1 MRTLAAVL
9 ALLQDPAFETRTL
22 ETGGRADRIVARD
35 VDGDGRTDLVVQN
48 GRDLHVFLQ
57 DPVRGLPDRPLQVLR
72 LEPTAF
78 LWTLA
83 VLDGRPALLTAG
95 SRAVQG
101 RPFGPGGFRPEPAD
115 LVVHP
120 ALFEGTLA
128 DGRAP
133 LLVDFA
139 PDLDRDG
146 RPDLVL
152 FLTDALL
159 FMRQHPG
166 GEFRAL
172 QKVPFPVETVIA
184 VPWAPHQKLTEIT
197 TVPVLAFGDVDGDGR
212 LDLATCLDETLRV
225 CLQGPDGLYLP
236 PRSFDLTGE
245 RRRRRVRI
253 LQFEVPPRLGDFNA
267 DGLLDI
273 VLVYPSKGR
282 VHAYYGRAGRTDFT
296 QPDDVFR
303 IGDGW
308 STGVYLEDLDGDG
321 RTDLIMGVIRKF
333 GVTEGIQVFL
343 SGRVDLELHVFPMTP
358 AGRFAKDPVQ
368 ELRFSI
374 PFSFQLTRESIAL
387 DLVFRPNFRG
397 DFNRDGRRDLLVAE
411 DARTLRLYPGL
422 PERFLA
428 EAPAG
433 SVRLNPPP
441 ETSLTEPFVADLNGD
456 GVSDLLLR
464 HTLSV
469 QPPRHALELKLSR

>member
-1 MRTLAAVL
+1 MWTVAAVL

-35 VDGDGRTDLVVQN
+35 IDGDGRTDLVVQN

-57 DPVRGLPDRPLQVLR
+57 DPNRGFPDRPLQVLR
-72 LEPTAF
+72 LEPHAF

-83 VLDGRPALLTAG
+83 ALDGHPALLTAG

-120 ALFEGTLA
+120 SLFEGTLA
-128 DGRAP
+128 EGRAP
-133 LLVDFA
+133 LLLDFA

-146 RPDLVL
+146 RPDLIL
-152 FLTDALL
+152 FLKDSLL
-159 FMRQHPG
+159 LMRQHPG
-166 GEFRAL
+166 GEFRAV

-212 LDLATCLDETLRV
+212 PDLATCLDETLRV
-225 CLQGPDGLYLP
+225 CFQGPDGRYQP
-236 PRSFDLTGE
+236 PRAFDLTAE
-245 RRRRRVRI
+245 HRRRRVRI

-267 DGLLDI
+267 DGFLDI

-321 RTDLIMGVIRKF
+321 RTDLVMGVIRKF

-422 PERFLA
+422 PERFLSD
-428 EAPAG
+428 APAG

-456 GVSDLLLR
+456 GVSDLILR

>member
-1 MRTLAAVL
+1 MRALAALL

-35 VDGDGRTDLVVQN
+35 LDGDGRDDLVVQN

-57 DPVRGLPDRPLQVLR
+57 DPRRGFPDQPLQVLR

-83 VLDGRPALLTAG
+83 ALDGRPALLTAG

-101 RPFGPGGFRPEPAD
+101 RPFGPGGFRAEPAD
-115 LVVHP
+115 LAVHP
-120 ALFEGTLA
+120 SLFEGTLA
-128 DGRAP
+128 EGRAP
-133 LLVDFA
+133 LFLDFA

-152 FLTDALL
+152 FLKDALL
-159 FMRQHPG
+159 LLKQHPG

-172 QKVPFPVETVIA
+172 QKVPFPVETAIA

-197 TVPVLAFGDVDGDGR
+197 TVPVLALGDLDGDGR
-212 LDLATCLDETLRV
+212 PDLVTSRDEALIA
-225 CLQGPDGLYLP
+225 CLQGPDGRYLP
-236 PRSFDLTGE
+236 PRSFDLAAE
-245 RRRRRVRI
+245 RRRRRVRL
-253 LQFEVPPRLGDFNA
+253 LQFEVPPRLGDFNG
-267 DGLLDI
+267 DGLLDV

-296 QPDDVFR
+296 QPDDVFHV
-303 IGDGW
+303 GDGW
-308 STGVYLEDLDGDG
+308 STGVYLEDLDRDG
-321 RTDLIMGVIRKF
+321 RPDLVMGVIRKF
-333 GVTEGIQVFL
+333 GVTEGVQVFL

-358 AGRFAKDPVQ
+358 AGRFSKDPVQ

-374 PFSFQLTRESIAL
+374 PFSFQLTRESIEL
-387 DLVFRPNFRG
+387 DLVFRPNFQG

-411 DARTLRLYPGL
+411 DARTLRLYPGV

-428 EAPAG
+428 DAPAG
-433 SVRLNPPP
+433 AVTLNPPP

-456 GVSDLLLR
+456 GVSDLILR

-469 QPPRHALELKLSR
+469 RPPRHALELKLSR